1 MVLYELHAPLIMLAR
16 SLYQQEVLTGMA
28 LYTRMQ
34 EAERV
39 LAEAVH
45 ILSLED
51 PDSMEGKLAAQ
62 AKISLLQLRENII
75 LLPQQIN
82 IVDGE
87 EHMGG

>member
-1 MVLYELHAPLIMLAR
+1 LLYELHAPLIMLAR
-16 SLYQQEVLTGMA
+16 SLYQQDVLTGIA

-34 EAERV
+34 EAEKV
-39 LAEAVH
+39 LREAVQ

-51 PDSMEGKLAAQ
+51 PNSIEGQLAAQ
-62 AKISLLQLRENII
+62 ATVSLQQLRETIL

-82 IVDGE
+82 IVDDD